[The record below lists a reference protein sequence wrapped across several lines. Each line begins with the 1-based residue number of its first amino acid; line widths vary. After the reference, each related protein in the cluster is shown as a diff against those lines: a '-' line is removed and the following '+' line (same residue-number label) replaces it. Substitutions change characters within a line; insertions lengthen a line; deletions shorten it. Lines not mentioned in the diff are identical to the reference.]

1 MFYLCKGSNARRKS
15 ISTQHEPSRRLR
27 GGHSESDT
35 ASSVFR
41 VKRGRKVDGKKR
53 TDLCS
58 VGNTRRS
65 FEDIASIGEQ
75 ERNKERT
82 KIREILGVEKRRKS
96 EVKTGTQIEK
106 ERRRRK
112 EAKEKREEELEE
124 EWSSSE
130 SSGSLL
136 CSLAPA
142 WLTARRRRRRAAPS
156 GPKPYLILHNVTN
169 RKS

>member
-41 VKRGRKVDGKKR
+41 VKRGGKVDGKKR